1 ALSAPPAACAA
12 DGRFE
17 RLGLG
22 TNTGRG
28 EPYHRI
34 AYEAIRDRDPSA
46 ARAAIRAHLSV
57 TESTWGDDYDRSL
70 DSTAARALQLIG
82 PGTGLEEFLRTVVP
96 GEPRP

>member
-1 ALSAPPAACAA
+1 MFTSIHGLTHKLVRSASDAEII
-12 DGRFE
+12 RK
-17 RLGLG
+17 
-22 TNTGRG
+22 G